1 MCVSVISLLIVFN
14 SSSAVVALLE
24 RVGWGCTQPFLIKR
38 FPVIQGIKVVSFY
51 SCSLSFSFFPFKLE
65 LASPE
70 GERLAQ
76 LCYPVRLL
84 KPCLDKKLLY
94 AFLTTVPDFHFVR
107 HLF

>member
-1 MCVSVISLLIVFN
+1 MISVLIVFN
-14 SSSAVVALLE
+14 SSSAVGGTFGETKLGMYIHSLSLLRDFLLYNALRLSAS
-24 RVGWGCTQPFLIKR
+24 TP
-38 FPVIQGIKVVSFY
+38 VSFH
-51 SCSLSFSFFPFKLE
+51 SFFFFPFKLE

-70 GERLAQ
+70 GKRLAQ

-94 AFLTTVPDFHFVR
+94 AFLTTVHDFHFVR

>member
-1 MCVSVISLLIVFN
+1 MISILIIFN
-14 SSSAVVALLE
+14 NSSAVGGTLE
-24 RVGWGCTQPFLIKR
+24 RLSWGCTQPFLIKR
-38 FPVIQGIKVVSFY
+38 FPVIQCIKVVSFY
-51 SCSLSFSFFPFKLE
+51 SCFLSFFLFFPFKFE

-94 AFLTTVPDFHFVR
+94 AFLTTVHDFHFVR